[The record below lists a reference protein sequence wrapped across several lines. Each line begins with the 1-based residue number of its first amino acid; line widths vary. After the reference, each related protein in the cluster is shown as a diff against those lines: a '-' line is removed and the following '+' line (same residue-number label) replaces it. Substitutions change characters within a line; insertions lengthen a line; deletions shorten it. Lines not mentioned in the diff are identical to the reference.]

1 MAITYADEW
10 AGEGGIKYKIMAEIQ
25 SSSTGLSGEYF
36 VAAELLRRG
45 YSVGITMGNA
55 KAIDILAEKDKK
67 QFIIQVKAIYK
78 KKNVGWPMMK
88 DKVHKDHFYVF
99 VNLNGDKMAEPE
111 YYICTGE
118 QAKKKVKQYATR
130 GIVDLSSLNSDDFKG
145 RWDKIKYLFC
155 K

>member
-1 MAITYADEW
+1 
-10 AGEGGIKYKIMAEIQ
+10 MAEIQ

-55 KAIDILAEKDKK
+55 KSIDILAEKNNV

-88 DKVHKDHFYVF
+88 DKIFPTHFYVF
-99 VNLNGDKMAEPE
+99 VNLNGDKMIEPD
-111 YYICTGE
+111 YYICTGNE
-118 QAKKKVKQYATR
+118 IKHKVKQYETR
-130 GIVDLSSLNSDDFKG
+130 GILSLSSVNSDDFKS
-145 RWDKIKYLFC
+145 RWDKIK
-155 K
+155 